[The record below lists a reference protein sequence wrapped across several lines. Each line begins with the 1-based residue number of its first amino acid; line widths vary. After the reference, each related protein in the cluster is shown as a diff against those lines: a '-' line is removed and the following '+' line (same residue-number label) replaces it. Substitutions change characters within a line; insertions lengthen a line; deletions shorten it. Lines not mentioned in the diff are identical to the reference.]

1 MMEIL
6 SMLKTIFSLDTL
18 IYLAI
23 VLVLLGAM
31 ARCLTPLAGMTSRLR
46 RAARTIITENKQNKE
61 KKSWNDLHFLGD
73 KLQGTW
79 ADFLQNA
86 ELRDAHG
93 DSCDVTQYI
102 NEDTVIYACGG
113 TRLAE
118 ITPGLLTSLGI
129 LGTFLGLVTGLS
141 GLSLDAA
148 DTAALLA
155 AMEKLIGGMS
165 TAFLTSIAGV
175 TASLAFNVLN
185 NHYTTKCQKA
195 IDRFCEVF
203 SLYAMPKPVSQESA
217 MLALQQEQTAYI
229 RQAVEEVSQ
238 KMAVQ
243 MEQSILRAMLPVQRS
258 MDNFI
263 LAATQAQVDG
273 VDRIAQV
280 FVQRMNV
287 ALGNEFEH
295 LRQTLAETGREQQKT
310 QQEMAAAAQ
319 AIAQMTQDVV
329 NMHQLSQGVLEHF
342 RDYVADMDASRA
354 QVDETNRKTIELL
367 AAMNKTSGQQAMY
380 LARLQEYQA
389 ALTANSQQYTAWTD
403 QFLKNAQEQTRITAK
418 EMDRVVEQMHEGAQA
433 LTGGYEQF
441 TRQTQENL
449 ARTTALFDE
458 SITSSIRQ
466 MNETL
471 DAMRESTRTMPQLLS
486 QSRERYAEQVDQFVT
501 ALVRLQKSMEK
512 VSGAAEAAARQG
524 KE

>member
-1 MMEIL
+1 MNIL
-6 SMLKTIFSLDTL
+6 TLLKSIFSLDTL

-23 VLVLLGAM
+23 VLVFFAALMRCVFPLSRM
-31 ARCLTPLAGMTSRLR
+31 AARLR
-46 RAARTIITENKQNKE
+46 RASRTIVTEHRQNKE

-73 KLQGTW
+73 RLQGTW
-79 ADFLQNA
+79 TDFLQNA

-93 DSCDVTQYI
+93 GSCDVTEYI
-102 NEDTVIYACGG
+102 NEDTIIYATGG

-118 ITPGLLTSLGI
+118 LTPGILVSLGI
-129 LGTFLGLVTGLS
+129 LGTFLGLVMGLS
-141 GLSLDAA
+141 GLTLSAS
-148 DTAALLA
+148 DTSTLLA
-155 AMEKLIGGMS
+155 GMEKLIAGMS

-175 TASLAFNVLN
+175 VASIAFNLIN
-185 NHYTTKCQKA
+185 NHYVGKCEKA
-195 IDRFCEVF
+195 IDRFCDVF
-203 SLYAMPKPVSQESA
+203 SLYAMPKPVSEETA
-217 MLALQQEQTAYI
+217 MLTLQQEQTAYI
-229 RQAVEEVSQ
+229 RQAVEEISQ

-243 MEQSILRAMLPVQRS
+243 VEQSIMRAMLPVQRS

-263 LAATQAQVDG
+263 LAATQAQVEG

-287 ALGNEFEH
+287 ALGQEFDH
-295 LRQTLAETGREQQKT
+295 LRQVLAETGVEQQKV
-310 QQEMAAAAQ
+310 QQEMRAATE

-342 RDYVADMDASRA
+342 RDYVSDMNDSRA

-367 AAMNKTSGQQAMY
+367 TAMNKTSGQQAMY

-389 ALTANSQQYTAWTD
+389 SLASVQQQYTAMTD
-403 QFLKNAQEQTRITAK
+403 SFLHNAQEQTRITAR
-418 EMDRVVEQMHEGAQA
+418 EMDRAVEQMHEGAQA
-433 LTGGYEQF
+433 LAGAYEQF

-458 SITSSIRQ
+458 SITTSIRQ
-466 MNETL
+466 LDKTL
-471 DAMRESTRTMPQLLS
+471 SGMRETTQVIPQLMS

-501 ALVRLQKSMEK
+501 ALVRLQKAMEK
-512 VSGAAEAAARQG
+512 VSGAAESAPRTG